1 MFFPFCP
8 HEANAALSCH
18 HTVKPV
24 RHLLK
29 KILSTFLQIL
39 HALTCR
45 HRTETP
51 AYMCMECKDI
61 QCTVFTFFI
70 PLLGEVA
77 HHAYASRAVA
87 SAYAALVELEL
98 GADDAVAAGPHA
110 FPFHA
115 HRAAVWTTFGPVYH
129 LKTRG
134 FEISTAFFFLSIKCT
149 VPLKED
155 NELTL

>member
-1 MFFPFCP
+1 
-8 HEANAALSCH
+8 
-18 HTVKPV
+18 
-24 RHLLK
+24 
-29 KILSTFLQIL
+29 
-39 HALTCR
+39 
-45 HRTETP
+45 
-51 AYMCMECKDI
+51 MCMECKDI

-87 SAYAALVELEL
+87 STYAALVELEL

-115 HRAAVWTTFGPVYH
+115 HRTAVRTTFGPVYH

-134 FEISTAFFFLSIKCT
+134 FEISTAFFSS
-149 VPLKED
+149 PL
-155 NELTL
+155 NAPYP

>member
-51 AYMCMECKDI
+51 ADMCMECKDI
-61 QCTVFTFFI
+61 QRTVFTFFI

-98 GADDAVAAGPHA
+98 GADDAVAAGAHA

-115 HRAAVWTTFGPVYH
+115 HRAAVRTTFGPVYH

-134 FEISTAFFFLSIKCT
+134 FEISTAFFSS
-149 VPLKED
+149 PL
-155 NELTL
+155 NAPYP